1 MMEIVYSPT
10 AIEDLQ
16 HLYKYILDNWGE
28 NTAKR
33 VQKKIVS
40 DIRGLEQF
48 PILGVALGD
57 AIDIPTVFWYLYTE
71 KNYVFYRLE
80 FDKVRIIRIL
90 NERQKFVDHLIYG
103 VKENNENFKKDNE

>member
-33 VQKKIVS
+33 VQKKIV
-40 DIRGLEQF
+40 F
-48 PILGVALGD
+48 
-57 AIDIPTVFWYLYTE
+57 
-71 KNYVFYRLE
+71 
-80 FDKVRIIRIL
+80 IRIL
-90 NERQKFVDHLIYG
+90 NERQKFVDHLFYG
-103 VKENNENFKKDNE
+103 VKENNENIKKDIE